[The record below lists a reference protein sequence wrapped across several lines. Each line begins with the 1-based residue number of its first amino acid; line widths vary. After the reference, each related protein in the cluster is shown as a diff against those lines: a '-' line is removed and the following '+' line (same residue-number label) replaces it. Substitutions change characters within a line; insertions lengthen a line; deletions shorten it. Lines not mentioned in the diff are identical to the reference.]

1 MGSSENKIPIVT
13 GLSDSTGIGVWSI
26 YRIAPVLRAGQR
38 DELLRWISERLGGTD
53 RILGRE
59 QVFVECEQ
67 HTTWPESLKNFPCS
81 FGVPEVV

>member
-13 GLSDSTGIGVWSI
+13 GLSDSTGIGIWSI
-26 YRIAPVLRAGQR
+26 YRIASVLRAGQR
-38 DELLRWISERLGGTD
+38 DELLRWVGERLGGTD

-67 HTTWPESLKNFPCS
+67 RTT
-81 FGVPEVV
+81 